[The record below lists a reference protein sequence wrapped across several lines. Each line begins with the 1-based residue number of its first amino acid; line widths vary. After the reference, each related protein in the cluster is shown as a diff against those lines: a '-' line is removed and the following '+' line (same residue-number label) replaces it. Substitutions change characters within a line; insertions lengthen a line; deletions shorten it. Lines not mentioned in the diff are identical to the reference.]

1 MTRGGK
7 KALDVFVLEMWE
19 NSKKTAGRRMQ
30 EKGRYICKWEV
41 GREGRESRAA
51 MQLTWDTIQLF
62 NIRFQVMAWDLTKL
76 VRKMSGY
83 N

>member
-1 MTRGGK
+1 
-7 KALDVFVLEMWE
+7 MWE